1 MDPSK
6 FKTMKYIFILY
17 FITTLSSLWGQSTVF
32 HSWEE
37 LYQFVQTQS
46 VVEKVGN
53 KQLELAELTE
63 QAAVANIFNPRIP
76 LTGSAINNTNLPVNF
91 IPGEAFGGPAGS
103 FREITLGQ
111 QYITS
116 FTAAPQFDIIN
127 VAKWQDVKTA
137 KANTDLVKSEIAV
150 NKKKLLEQA
159 NGLYCNI
166 LMYQQQEKIAIRFVQ
181 MADSLVTILKNKNQQ
196 GLARIQEL
204 NDAQV
209 NWLQQQNLLRSVQS
223 ALANQLRS
231 LSGICQKEVG
241 VESGNV
247 AMVWEDKAIS
257 MGDAEL
263 KKAMM
268 QYHYAV
274 LNQRSAFYDQ
284 LPVLAFQSS
293 LAYQNNSNL
302 KWADPNNRWIYSSF
316 IGMKLTWDFPTNAVK
331 YTNVRSRKINAEMLA
346 LQLDEEKRNTTIR
359 NQQASADYQKALEDY
374 RSAIEILNLDRNN
387 YFHSK
392 ELFDKDVMSLYQFLQ
407 VQKKVLS
414 SEMDCAN
421 AQVNI
426 IFQKNKISIN
436 NAD

>member
-1 MDPSK
+1 
-6 FKTMKYIFILY
+6 
-17 FITTLSSLWGQSTVF
+17 
-32 HSWEE
+32 
-37 LYQFVQTQS
+37 
-46 VVEKVGN
+46 
-53 KQLELAELTE
+53 
-63 QAAVANIFNPRIP
+63 
-76 LTGSAINNTNLPVNF
+76 
-91 IPGEAFGGPAGS
+91 
-103 FREITLGQ
+103 
-111 QYITS
+111 
-116 FTAAPQFDIIN
+116 
-127 VAKWQDVKTA
+127 
-137 KANTDLVKSEIAV
+137 
-150 NKKKLLEQA
+150 
-159 NGLYCNI
+159 
-166 LMYQQQEKIAIRFVQ
+166 MYQQQEKIAIRFVQ

-231 LSGICQKEVG
+231 LSGICQMEVG

-302 KWADPNNRWIYSSF
+302 KWADPKNRWIYSSF

-346 LQLDEEKRNTTIR
+346 LQLDEEKRNTIIR